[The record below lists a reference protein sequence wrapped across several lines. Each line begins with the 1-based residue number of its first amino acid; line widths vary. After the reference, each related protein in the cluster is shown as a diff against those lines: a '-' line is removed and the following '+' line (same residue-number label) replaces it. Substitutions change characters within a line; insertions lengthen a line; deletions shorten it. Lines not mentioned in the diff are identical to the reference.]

1 LAAAGGPGGGR
12 KARSFFLDGVKIFC
26 TQLVLVHHISS
37 GFGAPGFGWAFV
49 LGQYPGNT
57 FGRLLTSWL
66 LIPNQSW
73 FMSILFF
80 VGGIFVPSSLGRK
93 GLAEFVRDK
102 LKRLGWPLVV
112 TYFVVIPLSYGLWGV
127 VFCGGGA
134 LSYMMFNEG
143 VTWFLAPLLIF
154 SISYTILPFPQVS
167 MPMPSAVQV
176 ISACAALG
184 AVQGWINYC
193 KFSLFNISAV
203 SMGALPFDVA
213 IFAAGCVAKRSGWLD
228 DIQSM
233 APRDYWLARLAA
245 LITVVSTGVVSSTIG
260 EEELLSPSLR
270 LGPRLL
276 FSVWMGVMT
285 GGISVSVLHFFAV
298 HCNSLSRFQKLAGES
313 QYAVYVLQTVVIP
326 GVMFTLVL
334 ILRAAGYTVEFEFSN
349 GILGS
354 SSELPQW
361 VIVGG
366 WIYTVLLV
374 TVISWPLGY
383 LFRKLPFVKDV
394 L

>member
-1 LAAAGGPGGGR
+1 
-12 KARSFFLDGVKIFC
+12 
-26 TQLVLVHHISS
+26 
-37 GFGAPGFGWAFV
+37 
-49 LGQYPGNT
+49 
-57 FGRLLTSWL
+57 
-66 LIPNQSW
+66 
-73 FMSILFF
+73 
-80 VGGIFVPSSLGRK
+80 
-93 GLAEFVRDK
+93 
-102 LKRLGWPLVV
+102 
-112 TYFVVIPLSYGLWGV
+112 
-127 VFCGGGA
+127 
-134 LSYMMFNEG
+134 
-143 VTWFLAPLLIF
+143 VTWFLATLLIF
-154 SISYTILPFPQVS
+154 SISYSILPFPQVS
-167 MPMPSAVQV
+167 IPMPSAVQF

-184 AVQGWINYC
+184 AIQGWMYYC
-193 KFSLFNISAV
+193 NFSLFSVA
-203 SMGALPFDVA
+203 GAPLGGLPFDVA
-213 IFAAGCVAKRSGWLD
+213 FFAAGCVAKRSGWLD
-228 DIQSM
+228 GIQSM

-245 LITVVSTGVVSSTIG
+245 VVAVVSFGVFATVIG
-260 EEELLSPSLR
+260 LDELFLPP
-270 LGPRLL
+270 LGRAEALVGPQLL
-276 FSVWMGVMT
+276 LGVWLGVMT